1 MNAARPIEIIGG
13 GLAGL
18 SLGLAL
24 RRAGVDVAVT
34 EAGAYP
40 RHRVC
45 GEFIT
50 GLPASTRTALGLDAL
65 LADAVVNR
73 QIAWFAAGEP
83 AWLQP
88 LPAPALS
95 LSRYVLDGRLAEA
108 FVAAGGELRTK
119 TRSAAQAD
127 APGRVF
133 ATGRRRARSPW
144 IGLKLHAIALPL
156 AADLEVHLG
165 ESCYVGLAR
174 IESGRVNVCGLF
186 RRAPLTGQA
195 GELLLA
201 YLRGAG
207 LGALASRLAAAELD
221 RASFSAVA
229 AVEFDRRIVPAP
241 QIRLGDACAVIP
253 PFTGHG
259 MAMAFQS
266 AETALAPLLAYARG
280 EAGWPATQRAIQS
293 GLRRRFRV
301 RLTSAGAL
309 HRFLLEPPR
318 QRWFARLGRARLLP
332 FGPLYHL
339 LH

>member
-1 MNAARPIEIIGG
+1 MNTSRPIEIIGG

-24 RRAGVDVAVT
+24 RRAGVDVNIT
-34 EAGAYP
+34 EAGSYP

-50 GLPASTRTALGLDAL
+50 GLPGSTRTALGLDAL

-73 QIAWFAAGEP
+73 QVAWFAAGEP
-83 AWLQP
+83 AWFQA
-88 LPAPALS
+88 LPSPALS
-95 LSRYVLDGRLAEA
+95 LSRYVLDARLAEA
-108 FVAAGGELRTK
+108 FVAAGGELRSQ
-119 TRSAAQAD
+119 TRSAAHAD

-165 ESCYVGLAR
+165 ASCYVGLAR
-174 IESGRVNVCGLF
+174 IESGRANICGLF
-186 RRAPLTGQA
+186 RRAALTGHA

-201 YLRGAG
+201 YLRHTG
-207 LGALASRLAAAELD
+207 LNALATRLAAAELD
-221 RASFSAVA
+221 SASFSAVA
-229 AVEFDRRIVPAP
+229 AVEFDRRIAP
-241 QIRLGDACAVIP
+241 TPQARLGDACAVIP

-266 AETALAPLLAYARG
+266 AEIALAPLLAYARG
-280 EAGWPATQRAIQS
+280 HAAWPATRRVIQS
-293 GLRRRFRV
+293 ELRRRFRV
-301 RLTSAGAL
+301 RLTSAAAL
-309 HRFLLEPPR
+309 HPFLLEPPR